1 MRLIHK
7 LLYSLLVVLPVVTL
21 ASCSS
26 GGSGVPTGPAPEVS
40 SIVVDAVPTADE
52 AGLYIANQKGYFR
65 QQGLSIKIDPIL
77 GGEPGMADLETGKA
91 QIIVGNYVSF
101 ILAQISHNYHGKS
114 IDLRIIADGSHMQ
127 QGNQAIYVMPHSRIK
142 TVADL
147 TKYHAKVGINTA
159 NNVGQVLFGSLFKQD
174 GLSLSGIDQ
183 VYEGFPNM
191 IGDLAKGK
199 LDAAWLPEPFGTI
212 AQETIGAMTLADFD
226 QGALQNFPIGVEYAE
241 ALRTAAL
248 LLGRRSDEWFAA
260 RWASKPGEWADRLN
274 SLPKYVVSSTLEEP
288 RWTNVTVLKGNVVD
302 EVTRLKHELDGD
314 IVVYASYQLG
324 RTLIEHDLVDELRLF
339 VFPVVLGAGERL
351 FGETSDKKPIR
362 LVSSRTVGNGLA
374 FLTYEIVRDA

>member
-7 LLYSLLVVLPVVTL
+7 LLYPLLVGIPVVTL

-26 GGSGVPTGPAPEVS
+26 SGSGVPSGPAPEVS

-65 QQGLSIKIDPIL
+65 QQGLNIKIVPIL
-77 GGEPGMADLETGKA
+77 GGEPGMADLQTGKA

-101 ILAQISHNYHGKS
+101 VLAQISHSYHGKS

-127 QGNQAIYVMPHSRIK
+127 QGNQAIYVMPKSRIK

-174 GLSLSGIDQ
+174 GLNLSGIDQ

-212 AQETIGAMTLADFD
+212 AQETIGAVTLADFD
-226 QGALQNFPIGVEYAE
+226 QGALQNFPIGAYIGTRQWIQSHPNTVAAFLRALEEGQQVADTDRPAVES
-241 ALRTAAL
+241 ALMDKANLTAT
-248 LLGRRSDEWFAA
+248 FAA
-260 RWASKPGEWADRLN
+260 APLQAATMTLDTYPLTMDVPAMQRVSDAMFEFRLEPRLTKPYPITSMIQPEPGEI
-274 SLPKYVVSSTLEEP
+274 
-288 RWTNVTVLKGNVVD
+288 G
-302 EVTRLKHELDGD
+302 G
-314 IVVYASYQLG
+314 
-324 RTLIEHDLVDELRLF
+324 
-339 VFPVVLGAGERL
+339 
-351 FGETSDKKPIR
+351 
-362 LVSSRTVGNGLA
+362 
-374 FLTYEIVRDA
+374 

>member
-1 MRLIHK
+1 M
-7 LLYSLLVVLPVVTL
+7 
-21 ASCSS
+21 
-26 GGSGVPTGPAPEVS
+26 S

-77 GGEPGMADLETGKA
+77 GGEPGMADLQTGKA

-101 ILAQISHNYHGKS
+101 ILAQIHHTYDRES

-127 QGNQAIYVMPHSRIK
+127 QGNQAIYVMPNSRFK

-159 NNVGQVLFGSLFKQD
+159 NNVGQVLFGSLFKQN

-212 AQETIGAMTLADFD
+212 AQETIGAVTLADFD
-226 QGALQNFPIGVEYAE
+226 QGSLQNFPIGAYIGTTQWVQSHPKTVAAFLRALEEGQQVADTDRAAVES
-241 ALRTAAL
+241 ALMDKANLTAT
-248 LLGRRSDEWFAA
+248 FAA
-260 RWASKPGEWADRLN
+260 TPLQAATMTLDTYPLQMDIPAMQRVSDAMFEFDLEPGLTKPYQITSMIQPEPGEI
-274 SLPKYVVSSTLEEP
+274 
-288 RWTNVTVLKGNVVD
+288 G
-302 EVTRLKHELDGD
+302 G
-314 IVVYASYQLG
+314 
-324 RTLIEHDLVDELRLF
+324 
-339 VFPVVLGAGERL
+339 
-351 FGETSDKKPIR
+351 
-362 LVSSRTVGNGLA
+362 
-374 FLTYEIVRDA
+374 

>member
-7 LLYSLLVVLPVVTL
+7 LLCSLFVVIPVVTL

-26 GGSGVPTGPAPEVS
+26 GSSGVPTGPAPEVS

-65 QQGLSIKIDPIL
+65 QQGLSIKIVPIL
-77 GGEPGMADLETGKA
+77 GGEPGLADLQTGKA
-91 QIIVGNYVSF
+91 RIIVGNYVSF
-101 ILAQISHNYHGKS
+101 VLAQISHSYHGKP

-174 GLSLSGIDQ
+174 GLTVSGIDQ
-183 VYEGFPNM
+183 VYEAFPDM
-191 IGDLAKGK
+191 IKDLAKGK

-212 AQETIGAMTLADFD
+212 AQETIGAVTLADFD
-226 QGALQNFPIGVEYAE
+226 QGALQNFPIGGYIGTAQWVQNHPNTVAAFLRALEEGQQVADTNRAAVESALMDKANLTAMYAASPLQAATMTLDTYPLQMDVP
-241 ALRTAAL
+241 ALQRV
-248 LLGRRSDEWFAA
+248 SDSMFEFGLEP
-260 RWASKPGEWADRLN
+260 RLTKPYLITSMIQPEPGEI
-274 SLPKYVVSSTLEEP
+274 
-288 RWTNVTVLKGNVVD
+288 G
-302 EVTRLKHELDGD
+302 G
-314 IVVYASYQLG
+314 
-324 RTLIEHDLVDELRLF
+324 
-339 VFPVVLGAGERL
+339 
-351 FGETSDKKPIR
+351 
-362 LVSSRTVGNGLA
+362 
-374 FLTYEIVRDA
+374 